1 MGCREGSNDGGELSL
16 KILLAYNISM
26 FGKDEIKRL
35 EQKIDE
41 LTESV
46 RKLLERQN
54 SQYTDIMLQL
64 RSGTVVTAEIEDQYE
79 EAKEAVLEIGKAST
93 SYLQRIFKIGYARA
107 AHLMDM
113 LEERGVVGPSEGSL
127 PREVILKEEE

>member
-1 MGCREGSNDGGELSL
+1 
-16 KILLAYNISM
+16 M

-41 LTESV
+41 LSESV

-64 RSGTVVTAEIEDQYE
+64 RSGNVVSTDVEDQYE
-79 EAKEAVLEIGKAST
+79 EAKEAILEIGKAST
-93 SYLQRIFKIGYARA
+93 SYLQRVLKIGYARA

-113 LEERGVVGPSEGSL
+113 LEERGVVGPVEGSL